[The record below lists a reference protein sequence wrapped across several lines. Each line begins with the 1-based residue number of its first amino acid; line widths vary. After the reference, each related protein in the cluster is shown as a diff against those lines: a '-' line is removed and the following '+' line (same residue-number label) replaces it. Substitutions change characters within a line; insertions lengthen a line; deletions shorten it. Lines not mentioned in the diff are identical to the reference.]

1 MILLVD
7 ILRAIASA
15 LLIISAGFYLR
26 HLEKTKRQRKLAP
39 LELIMY
45 FTILFAFILF
55 AISLIIAVFS

>member
-1 MILLVD
+1 MDLLVE
-7 ILRAIASA
+7 ILRVVASA

-26 HLEKTKRQRKLAP
+26 DLEKTKKQRKLTS

-55 AISLIIAVFS
+55 ALSLLISIFS